1 MSTESELHRE
11 RFERLLRWYPHRWRA
26 QHGDVML
33 STLLDE
39 AERAGRSEPTPGER
53 RAAAFHGLA
62 ARLDARSALTLGWI
76 GLIGSLISTVA
87 STWGSFGADPSL
99 LLQLLLSGVAPALVF
114 IAVVALA
121 RGRAVLSD
129 GRALVLAVIAG
140 AANIL
145 GALASFS
152 WGLAFRAADDGVA
165 ATGLAA
171 AWTPLV
177 VAGLILTVIGVG
189 LVSHA
194 VLRRTGLRETASSAL
209 AALIAVVS
217 APLLG
222 YALVTP
228 FSTTLLAAAVVIGSV
243 LATRGGAAP
252 AAPATTAVS
261 PASLPDLARPMVA
274 EIRLLA
280 IVSTIG
286 GVIGL
291 AWAFTGSLWSPFG
304 GDSTQTMREG
314 IAILCVSTL
323 PLFTAFA
330 LRIGSRSAARWVHTW
345 GPATLAAAGFG
356 ILALDYVV
364 EDGAGDFTLGM
375 TAAGALVGIGIGWFA
390 AARTHLT
397 GWLAVAIGATIAAT
411 YALSLGPIMTA
422 YLAFLAP
429 FAAITLAILAGST
442 PTHLRSSPA
451 LTPEPS

>member
-1 MSTESELHRE
+1 MSTESELLRE

-33 STLLDE
+33 STLFDE
-39 AERAGRSEPTPGER
+39 AERAGRSAPTPGER

-62 ARLDARSALTLGWI
+62 ARLDTRSALTLGSI
-76 GLIGSLISTVA
+76 GLVGSLISTAA
-87 STWGSFGADPSL
+87 STWGSLGADPSL
-99 LLQLLLSGVAPALVF
+99 LLHLLLNGIPPALVF
-114 IAVVALA
+114 VAIVALA

-129 GRALVLAVIAG
+129 GRALVLAMIAG

-177 VAGLILTVIGVG
+177 VVGLFLTVIGVG
-189 LVSHA
+189 LFAHA
-194 VLRRTGLRETASSAL
+194 VLRRTGLGEAASSGL

-228 FSTTLLAAAVVIGSV
+228 FTTTLLAAAVTIGSV
-243 LATRGGAAP
+243 LIARGGAAP
-252 AAPATTAVS
+252 AAPATTVVS
-261 PASLPDLARPMVA
+261 PALTPELARPMVA

-280 IVSTIG
+280 FVSTIG

-291 AWAFTGSLWSPFG
+291 AWAFTGSLWSPFD

-323 PLFTAFA
+323 PLLTAFA

-345 GPATLAAAGFG
+345 GPATLTAAGFG
-356 ILALDYVV
+356 VLALDYVV

-375 TAAGALVGIGIGWFA
+375 TSAGALVGMGIGWFA
-390 AARTHLT
+390 AARTRLT
-397 GWLAVAIGATIAAT
+397 GWPAVAIGAAIAAT
-411 YALSLGPIMTA
+411 YAVSLGPIMTA
-422 YLAFLAP
+422 YLAFLVP
-429 FAAITLAILAGST
+429 FAAAALAIAAGRTPGRVRST
-442 PTHLRSSPA
+442 PP
-451 LTPEPS
+451 LTPELS

>member
-1 MSTESELHRE
+1 
-11 RFERLLRWYPHRWRA
+11 
-26 QHGDVML
+26 ML

-39 AERAGRSEPTPGER
+39 AERAGRSKPTPGER
-53 RAAAFHGLA
+53 RAAVFHGLA
-62 ARLDARSALTLGWI
+62 AWLDTRSALTLGSM
-76 GLIGSLISTVA
+76 GLVGSLVSTA
-87 STWGSFGADPSL
+87 SSTWGSLGAEPSL
-99 LLQLLLSGVAPALVF
+99 LLHLLLNGIPPALVF

-129 GRALVLAVIAG
+129 GRALVLAVTAG

-145 GALASFS
+145 GALASLS

-165 ATGLAA
+165 VTGLAA
-171 AWTPLV
+171 AWTPLI
-177 VAGLILTVIGVG
+177 VAGLILAVIGVG
-189 LVSHA
+189 LFSHA
-194 VLRRTGLRETASSAL
+194 VLRRTGLGEAASSAL
-209 AALIAVVS
+209 AAPIAVVS

-243 LATRGGAAP
+243 LVSRGGAAP
-252 AAPATTAVS
+252 AVPATTAVS
-261 PASLPDLARPMVA
+261 SAWMTDLERPLVT
-274 EIRLLA
+274 EVRLLA

-286 GVIGL
+286 GVVGL

-330 LRIGSRSAARWVHTW
+330 LRIGSRSGARWVHTW

-356 ILALDYVV
+356 VLALDYVIG
-364 EDGAGDFTLGM
+364 DGAGDFTLGM
-375 TAAGALVGIGIGWFA
+375 TSAGALVGMGIGWFA
-390 AARTHLT
+390 AARTRLT
-397 GWLAVAIGATIAAT
+397 GWLAVVIGATIAAT
-411 YALSLGPIMTA
+411 YAVSLGPIMTA

-429 FAAITLAILAGST
+429 FAAMTLALIAGRT
-442 PTHLRSSPA
+442 PDRVRPTPP
-451 LTPEPS
+451 LTPELS

>member
-1 MSTESELHRE
+1 MSAESELLRQ
-11 RFERLLRWYPHRWRA
+11 RFERLLRWYPRRWRA

-39 AERAGRSEPTPGER
+39 AERAGRSKPTPGEGG
-53 RAAAFHGLA
+53 AAALHGIA
-62 ARLDARSALTLGWI
+62 ARLDIRSALTLGSI
-76 GLIGSLISTVA
+76 GLVGSLVSTAA
-87 STWGSFGADPSL
+87 SIWGSFGADPSL
-99 LLQLLLSGVAPALVF
+99 LLRLVLNGISPALVF

-145 GALASFS
+145 GALASLS

-165 ATGLAA
+165 VTGLAA
-171 AWTPLV
+171 AWTPLIL
-177 VAGLILTVIGVG
+177 AGLVLTVIGVG
-189 LVSHA
+189 LFAHA
-194 VLRRTGLRETASSAL
+194 VLRRTGLGEAASSGL

-243 LATRGGAAP
+243 LASRSGATP
-252 AAPATTAVS
+252 AVPATTAV
-261 PASLPDLARPMVA
+261 ASAWMAGLERPMVA
-274 EIRLLA
+274 EVRLLA

-286 GVIGL
+286 GVVGL

-314 IAILCVSTL
+314 IAILCASTL
-323 PLFTAFA
+323 PLLTAFA
-330 LRIGSRSAARWVHTW
+330 LRVGSRSLVRWAHTW

-356 ILALDYVV
+356 VLALDYIVG
-364 EDGAGDFTLGM
+364 DGAGDFTFGM
-375 TAAGALVGIGIGWFA
+375 TSAGALVGIGIGWFA
-390 AARTHLT
+390 AARTRLT

-411 YALSLGPIMTA
+411 YAVSFGPIMTA
-422 YLAFLAP
+422 YLAFLSP
-429 FAAITLAILAGST
+429 FAAITLAVFAGRN
-442 PTHLRSSPA
+442 PDRVRSRPP
-451 LTPEPS
+451 LTPELG